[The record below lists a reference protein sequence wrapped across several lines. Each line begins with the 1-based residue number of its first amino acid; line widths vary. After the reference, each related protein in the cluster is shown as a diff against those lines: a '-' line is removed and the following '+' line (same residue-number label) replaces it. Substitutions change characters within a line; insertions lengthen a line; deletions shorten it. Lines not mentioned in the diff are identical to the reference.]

1 MYTVTVYTKN
11 YLKKREKNQNMVDN
25 LKDFTWL

>member
-11 YLKKREKNQNMVDN
+11 YLKKREKKRNMVDN

>member
-11 YLKKREKNQNMVDN
+11 YLKKREKKRNMVDN
-25 LKDFTWL
+25 LKDFT